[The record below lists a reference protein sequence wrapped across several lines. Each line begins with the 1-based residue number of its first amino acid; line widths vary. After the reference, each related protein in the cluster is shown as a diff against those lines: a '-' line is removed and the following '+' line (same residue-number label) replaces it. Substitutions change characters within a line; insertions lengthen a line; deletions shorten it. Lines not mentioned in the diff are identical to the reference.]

1 MRCQTLS
8 TLSLFS
14 LCSLLCCCS
23 AVVTPGGASRI
34 ALGTDTGMVM
44 LKSNT
49 AQGGEMVYVAVDE
62 NQSRTVNAAM
72 SALKT
77 KMLTDLGK
85 KLVEV
90 GVDALDNADARD
102 ASNEALDIQNSAET
116 EQLQISSDAA
126 LQEAALTVE

>member
-1 MRCQTLS
+1 
-8 TLSLFS
+8 
-14 LCSLLCCCS
+14 
-23 AVVTPGGASRI
+23 
-34 ALGTDTGMVM
+34 M

-126 LQEAALTVE
+126 LQKAALTVE